1 MISIYSKWVHLSQG
15 KKSAI
20 VFTVSMLF
28 TKGIAIITTPIFTR
42 LMTESQ
48 IGIVGIYSAW
58 VSILGVVI
66 SLGLTSGGFFIGLK
80 DFSHSRDQYVSSI
93 LTLTTISS
101 ILFIVVIFIYP
112 NIWVKILGL
121 PFDLIVLML
130 IGFVLTPAYETWISR
145 QRFENKYK
153 VSGTITI
160 LSSIIS
166 TTLAVLLVIKLKLD
180 GSSQLAEGR
189 LFATYGINY
198 IVYAVIFISIF
209 IKGKTLYNRQYWKS
223 SLVLSVPLIGHSF
236 ASQILSVSDRMMIDN
251 IIGTAEVG
259 LYTILYSVGTLSM
272 ILWSAMNT
280 SYVAYLY
287 QNIDNA
293 NRNKDIR
300 NTSASLLKLFSV
312 VVVLISLFSPEIVK
326 ILATDQYLEYIDI
339 VPPIIAGIYLT
350 SVANFYSNIL
360 VYERNTWFIMCSTC
374 IAAGIN
380 IGLNYLLLPKF
391 GFQIAAYTTLIAYIV
406 YALLQ
411 AICANYLF
419 KKKIGGNFIYSNIR
433 MLGISSLTILC
444 CIICIPLY
452 SFMMIRYVFIILLAF
467 VLFMMYKLKRHAI
480 KN

>member
-80 DFSHSRDQYVSSI
+80 DFSQSRDQYVSSI
-93 LTLTTISS
+93 LTLTTISAIIFIIA
-101 ILFIVVIFIYP
+101 ILIYP
-112 NIWVKILGL
+112 NIWIKILGL

-130 IGFVLTPAYETWISR
+130 VGFILTPAYEMWISR

-153 VSGTITI
+153 VSGAVTI

-166 TTLAVLLVIKLKLD
+166 ATLAVLLVIKLKSD
-180 GSSQLAEGR
+180 GSNQLAEGR

-198 IVYAVIFISIF
+198 IVYTVIFISIF
-209 IKGKTLYNRQYWKS
+209 IKGKTLYNKQYWKT
-223 SLVLSVPLIGHSF
+223 SLILSIPLIGHSF

-251 IIGTAEVG
+251 MIGTAEVG

-326 ILATDQYLEYIDI
+326 ILATDQYLKYISI

-406 YALLQ
+406 YALMQ

>member
-1 MISIYSKWVHLSQG
+1 MISIYSKWAHLSQG

-58 VSILGVVI
+58 VSVLGVII

-80 DFSHSRDQYVSSI
+80 DFAHSRDQYVSSI
-93 LTLTTISS
+93 LTLTTISA
-101 ILFIVVIFIYP
+101 IIFIIAFLIYP

-130 IGFVLTPAYETWISR
+130 VGFVLTPAYEMWISR

-153 VSGTITI
+153 VPGIVTI

-166 TTLAVLLVIKLKLD
+166 ATFAILLVIKLKSND
-180 GSSQLAEGR
+180 NSQLAEGR

-198 IVYAVIFISIF
+198 IVYAVIFICIF
-209 IKGKTLYNRQYWKS
+209 IKGKTLYDKQYWKT
-223 SLVLSVPLIGHSF
+223 SLIISIPLIGHSF

-251 IIGTAEVG
+251 MIGTAEVG

-287 QNIDNA
+287 QNIDNP
-293 NRNKDIR
+293 NKNKDIR
-300 NTSASLLKLFSV
+300 NSSASLLILFSIV
-312 VVVLISLFSPEIVK
+312 VILISLFSPEIVK
-326 ILATDQYLEYIDI
+326 ILATDKYSEYVGI
-339 VPPIIAGIYLT
+339 VSPIIAGIYLT

-360 VYERNTWFIMCSTC
+360 VYERNTWLIMGSTC
-374 IAAGIN
+374 IAAVIN
-380 IGLNYLLLPKF
+380 IALNYFLLPKF

-406 YALLQ
+406 YALMQ

-419 KKKIGGNFIYSNIR
+419 KEKTGGNFIYSNMR
-433 MLGISSLTILC
+433 MLGISSLTIIC

-452 SFMMIRYVFIILLAF
+452 SFMLIRYVFIISLALL
-467 VLFMMYKLKRHAI
+467 LFMMYKLKRHAI